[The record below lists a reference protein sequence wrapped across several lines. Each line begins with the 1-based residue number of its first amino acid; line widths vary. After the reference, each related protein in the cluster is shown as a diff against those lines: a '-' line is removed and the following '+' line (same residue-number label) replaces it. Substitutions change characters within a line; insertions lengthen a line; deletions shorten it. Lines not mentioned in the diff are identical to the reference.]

1 MRTLDLSVRI
11 ATINRRKG
19 LTVGLGD
26 GSDTPV
32 FDPWNRQP
40 SFSKDMMSENL
51 AVLHSLGDSGILLD
65 LGIGRNP
72 QEPYQPV
79 IKGDGEEE
87 VEAGASGSCNGF
99 NGLGNLDS
107 RSVAWT
113 MSLGHLNNSLDV
125 DVAHRGVLL
134 RVSRNASR
142 DITRGSGGRA
152 RRVRGVKYEEESV
165 ERMAKW

>member
-1 MRTLDLSVRI
+1 LDLLVRI
-11 ATINRRKG
+11 ATINWRKE

-40 SFSKDMMSENL
+40 SFPKDMMSKNL

-65 LGIGRNP
+65 FGIGRNP

-87 VEAGASGSCNGF
+87 VEGGASGSCNGF
-99 NGLGNLDS
+99 DGLGDLDG

-113 MSLGHLNNSLDV
+113 MSLGHLDYGLDV
-125 DVAHRGVLL
+125 DVAYRGVLL
-134 RVSRNASR
+134 RVSHSASR
-142 DITRGSGGRA
+142 GGSSGSA
-152 RRVRGVKYEEESV
+152 RRGRGVKYEEESV
-165 ERMAKW
+165 EQIGKR